1 MYYITSSDSL
11 QPACHRVGPDSN
23 LRSIHVGQ
31 MVEKVALGQFLFRVL
46 VLSLSVSLHQR
57 PIVDHP
63 RATDAK

>member
-11 QPACHRVGPDSN
+11 QSTCHRVGPDSN
-23 LRSIHVGQ
+23 LRPVHVGQ
-31 MVEKVALGQFLFRVL
+31 MVEKWALGQFLFGVL

-57 PIVDHP
+57 PIIDHP